1 MHDILQ
7 AAEEPPDDFTDA
19 EEEQEED
26 HEEFRFSPKRKRA
39 PRPSNGTPGQ
49 LESLEEVE
57 QRLQPGS
64 VKHAIFQV
72 QFQAWAC
79 GCYQSHALFMAA
91 TCHWHPWSARI
102 PGRS

>member
-1 MHDILQ
+1 MHDVLQ
-7 AAEEPPDDFTDA
+7 AVEELPDDFTDA

-72 QFQAWAC
+72 GYKAC
-79 GCYQSHALFMAA
+79 GCGCCVLHDLFVQTA
-91 TCHWHPWSARI
+91 CD
-102 PGRS
+102 